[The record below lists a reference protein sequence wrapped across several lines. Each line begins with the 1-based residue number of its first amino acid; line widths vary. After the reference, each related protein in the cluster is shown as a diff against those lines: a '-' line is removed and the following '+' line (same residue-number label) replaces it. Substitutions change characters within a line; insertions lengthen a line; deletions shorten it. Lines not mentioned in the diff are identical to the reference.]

1 MSKRII
7 RTFNRKSEAAAEVV
21 SLITDRWRI
30 IGSVGNTVVLR
41 HGNGSVM
48 RISWLSQDA

>member
-7 RTFNRKSEAAAEVV
+7 RTFKRQSEAAAEVV
-21 SLITDRWRI
+21 SLITDKWRV

-41 HGNGSVM
+41 HGNGNVM
-48 RISWLSQDA
+48 RISWLSKDA